1 MPESGPRSSA
11 RRRGPDEAP
20 RTSKQTENRDRPFP
34 SERRFFIMTKT
45 SLQWASP
52 LSIGLVAGA
61 AVAAFLICAV
71 LRKLAGAPIAPS
83 RRWGLRAIRVLI
95 LGVLAVILLNPIR
108 VEETP
113 GAVERAKVVYL
124 VDSSQSMALGEPGH
138 TRWDQVAKTIRSAE
152 EKRDSRTGP
161 EVGVFRFGGG
171 LAAVESPFWK
181 RPETS
186 PMPRGGAGSAVAAE
200 VRGQSEPPPTP
211 TDADT
216 VLGAPLESLADRFGT
231 VPPRAVVV
239 FSDGRA
245 RDQGR
250 AEAIARGY
258 HRMKVPISVVPVGD
272 EKVGG
277 DVAIVSM
284 VVPAQVRKLSQVGV
298 SVFVRSYGYKG
309 RRADLT
315 LAAEGPDGKP
325 GAVLARTPVTLQDG
339 LANYSLTYPSGEI
352 DRKLVA
358 SIPLQEGEV
367 SADNNT
373 FASEVA
379 IDHTKIRILYVEG
392 SAERFVARRGGFLG
406 FGGTQEVQSAYTAL
420 QQALMEDP
428 DIECTA
434 VTPSSEGDFSVWNR
448 ADERGRGL
456 PETPS
461 ELFAYD
467 AIILSNVPREALSDP
482 HLAWIDDWIARRG
495 GGLMLVGGPNSFASG
510 RWAGTTVGNMLPLE
524 VNSGGNDWE
533 GTLTAL
539 TPVESGPLHPVW
551 HIAADDSENRAL
563 IKTLPQFLGHN
574 RAGRAKPT
582 AEVLARTGPGP
593 ADPPAFAAQPYGR
606 GRTMAMTV
614 GITRR
619 FSPEFLTSWGGADA
633 RYGRKFWRNVAYW
646 LTENSS
652 IGRRRLLAET
662 DKRLYRPGEP
672 IVLTSRAFDENA
684 SPTLDYRVSV
694 SVEPK
699 AATDNGSDNSPLRR
713 PTIGPTPTEASGP
726 LLPWGEEFDL
736 AKVAGE
742 SSYATS
748 LPIADAKSLPAGVSL
763 TQSLRIELTAYEGN
777 TQVDSTAIDVQIL
790 DDPGEQQN
798 PLPDHDLLARV
809 AEASGGSV
817 LKDPDDLT
825 TMLKGLPVTVGMPEV
840 KTMPAWSRGW
850 LMTLLI
856 GLLTVEWVWRR
867 RVGLA

>member
-1 MPESGPRSSA
+1 
-11 RRRGPDEAP
+11 
-20 RTSKQTENRDRPFP
+20 
-34 SERRFFIMTKT
+34 MTKT

-52 LSIGLVAGA
+52 LSIGLGA
-61 AVAAFLICAV
+61 ASAVAAIIAYAA
-71 LRKLAGAPIAPS
+71 LRWLAGAPIAPS
-83 RRWGLRAIRVLI
+83 RRWGLWALRGLI
-95 LGVLAVILLNPIR
+95 LGVLVVILLNPVR

-124 VDSSQSMALGEPGH
+124 VDSSQSMALGEPGN

-152 EKRDSRTGP
+152 QKRDATTGADI
-161 EVGVFRFGGG
+161 GVFRFGGG
-171 LAAVESPFWK
+171 LAAVEAPFWK
-181 RPETS
+181 SPEAPST
-186 PMPRGGAGSAVAAE
+186 PRGGAGSAVAAE
-200 VRGQSEPPPTP
+200 VPRPDTPPPTP
-211 TDADT
+211 TDSDT
-216 VLGAPLESLADRFGT
+216 VLGGPLAALADRFGA

-245 RDQGR
+245 RDPAR

-258 HRMKVPISVVPVGD
+258 GRMKVPISVVPVGD

-277 DVAIVSM
+277 DVAIVSV
-284 VVPAQVRKLSQVGV
+284 VVPAQVRKSSQVGV

-309 RRADLT
+309 RRSDLT
-315 LAAEGPDGKP
+315 LSAQGPDGKP

-339 LANYSLTYPSGEI
+339 LTTYALTYPSGEI

-358 SIPLQEGEV
+358 SIPVQAGEV
-367 SADNNT
+367 SAGNNAFT
-373 FASEVA
+373 SEVA
-379 IDHTKIRILYVEG
+379 IDHTKIRVLYVEG

-406 FGGTQEVQSAYTAL
+406 IGGTQEVQGAYTAL

-434 VTPSSEGDFSVWNR
+434 VTPSTDGDFSVWNR

-467 AIILSNVPREALSDP
+467 AIILSNVPREALSDA

-510 RWAGTTVGNMLPLE
+510 RWSGTSVGNMLPLE
-524 VNSGGNDWE
+524 VGTGGRDWE
-533 GTLTAL
+533 GSLTSL

-563 IKTLPQFLGHN
+563 LKTLPRFLGHN

-582 AEVLARTGPGP
+582 AEVLARSGPGP
-593 ADPPAFAAQPYGR
+593 ADAPVFAAQPYGR

-619 FSPEFLTSWGGADA
+619 FSPEFLATWGGADA

-662 DKRLYRPGEP
+662 DKRLYRPGES

-684 SPTLDYRVSV
+684 SPTLDYRVAV

-699 AATDNGSDNSPLRR
+699 GAADNGSDNSPLRR
-713 PTIGPTPTEASGP
+713 PAIGPKPTEAAGS

-736 AKVAGE
+736 AKVTGE
-742 SSYATS
+742 SSYASS
-748 LPIADAKSLPAGVSL
+748 LAVADAKSLPAGVSL
-763 TQSLRIELTAYEGN
+763 TQGLRIELTAYEGN
-777 TQVDSTAIDVQIL
+777 TQVDSTALDVQIL

-798 PLPDHDLLARV
+798 PLPDHELLARV
-809 AEASGGSV
+809 AGASGGSV
-817 LKDPDDLT
+817 LKDSDDLAS
-825 TMLKGLPVTVGMPEV
+825 MLKGLPVTVGAPEV